1 MHVVDSFLISALPV
15 VQGSTQHNTC
25 GTSTTTSSFS
35 DSLIAL
41 DLKEQLLSAF
51 GWKEEKV
58 TAIGGNIME
67 EIQCCTI
74 ST

>member
-15 VQGSTQHNTC
+15 VLGSMQHNTC
-25 GTSTTTSSFS
+25 GTLTTTSSFS

-58 TAIGGNIME
+58 TAIGGNTME